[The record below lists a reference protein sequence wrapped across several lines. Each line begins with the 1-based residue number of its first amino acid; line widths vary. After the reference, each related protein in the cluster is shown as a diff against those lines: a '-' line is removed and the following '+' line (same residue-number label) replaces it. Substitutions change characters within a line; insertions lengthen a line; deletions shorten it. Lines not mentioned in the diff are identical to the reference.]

1 MNYKPKPAD
10 LSAVRLPDEIGGLV
24 ESLARNVHEVW
35 AQGRIDDGWKYGE
48 LRDDAK
54 KTHPCI
60 VPYEDLTEK
69 ERDFDRRTALS
80 TIKFIMSLG
89 YKISK

>member
-1 MNYKPKPAD
+1 
-10 LSAVRLPDEIGGLV
+10 
-24 ESLARNVHEVW
+24 VHEVW